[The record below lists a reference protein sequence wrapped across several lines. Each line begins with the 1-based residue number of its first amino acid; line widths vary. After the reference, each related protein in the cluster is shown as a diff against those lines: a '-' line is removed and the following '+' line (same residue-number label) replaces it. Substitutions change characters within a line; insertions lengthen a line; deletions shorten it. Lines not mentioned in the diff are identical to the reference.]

1 MVFVGHHASQ
11 YYAFMLPVLTL
22 APLALYWQLVS
33 GYVLGE
39 YSGDNLSDT

>member
-11 YYAFMLPVLTL
+11 FYAFMLLVLTL
-22 APLALYWQLVS
+22 APLALYWQLVG